1 MGGADRGRDFFLGI
15 KKPGREE
22 DVEEDPATEH
32 GVGSD
37 PLGPLTGP
45 CCTLVDKHGDGGNA
59 AFRRGANDQ

>member
-37 PLGPLTGP
+37 PLGQIGRAH
-45 CCTLVDKHGDGGNA
+45 V
-59 AFRRGANDQ
+59 